1 MIDSFITCLLVSA
14 LTNLCVLCAYTGGAM
29 YLHMTSVILL
39 ARDPDL
45 SNSAMIL
52 QSAIDFSGS
61 YSLLQLIKSR
71 VKERRRHMATP
82 KTWIKI
88 YPTTPEA
95 FNAEHP
101 DVFEKAFRCSNA
113 GPMKAQHAHPYIYI
127 YIYI

>member
-1 MIDSFITCLLVSA
+1 
-14 LTNLCVLCAYTGGAM
+14 M

-101 DVFEKAFRCSNA
+101 DVFEKAFRVP
-113 GPMKAQHAHPYIYI
+113 GPMKAQHAYPYIYLPEFTHIYI
-127 YIYI
+127 YIYPCTRPANLCPSP